1 MGCMMRDSGRGL
13 ATLAAVAPAALAAFE
28 SFLLAA
34 DTPPPGADAQPP
46 SLGALV
52 AAGAGFLG
60 LVILFIMIVVH
71 KRSRKHRVE
80 EPADAAAEPESPEP
94 DESEEPGPDDGE
106 SASG

>member
-1 MGCMMRDSGRGL
+1 MKRTVQVCGHVL
-13 ATLAAVAPAALAAFE
+13 PVLVVAAAVVALE

-52 AAGAGFLG
+52 VAGIGFLG

-71 KRSRKHRVE
+71 KRSRKHKVE
-80 EPADAAAEPESPEP
+80 EPTDAAAEPESPEL
-94 DESEEPGPDDGE
+94 DESEEAGPDDGE
-106 SASG
+106 SATQ